1 MINVVIK
8 RLIRPRPER
17 FQRFFLVSL
26 YPTFFLL
33 LSLVYVI
40 NPMFVLL
47 PVQETI
53 FPAKM
58 VVSADC
64 RISLSAPSCIR
75 SSSTGLTRHIKLGSF
90 CNGELMGKK
99 LNLSQLPNI
108 RLRSSTNF
116 SQKRILMSL
125 NSVAGESKVQELETE
140 KRDPRT
146 VASIILGGGAGT
158 RLFPLTKRR
167 AKPAVP
173 IGGAY
178 RLIDVPMSNC
188 INSGINKVYILTQY
202 NSASLNRHLARAYN
216 SNGLGFGDGYVEVL
230 AATQTPGESGKR
242 WFQGTADAVR
252 QFHWLFEDARSKDIE
267 DVLILSGDHLYRM
280 DYMDFIQDHRQ
291 SGADISIS
299 CIPIDDRR
307 ASDFGLMKID
317 DKGRVISFSE
327 KPKGDDLK
335 AMAVDT
341 TILGLSKE
349 EAEKKPYIAS
359 MGVYVFKKE
368 ILLNLLRWRFPT
380 ANDFGSEIIPFSA
393 KEFYVNAYLFNDYW
407 EDIGTIRSFF
417 EANLALTEHPGAFS
431 FYDAAKPIY
440 TSRRNLPPSKI
451 DNSKLIDS
459 IISHGSFLTNCLIEH
474 SIVGIRSRVG
484 SNVQLKDTV
493 MLGADYYETEAEVAA
508 LLAEGNVP
516 IGIGENTK
524 IQECIIDKNARVG
537 KNVII
542 ANSEGIQEADRSSD
556 GFYIRSGITVILK
569 NSVIKDGVVI

>member
-1 MINVVIK
+1 M
-8 RLIRPRPER
+8 
-17 FQRFFLVSL
+17 
-26 YPTFFLL
+26 
-33 LSLVYVI
+33 
-40 NPMFVLL
+40 
-47 PVQETI
+47 
-53 FPAKM
+53 A
-58 VVSADC
+58 VSADC
-64 RISLSAPSCIR
+64 RISLSAPSCLR
-75 SSSTGLTRHIKLGSF
+75 GSSGLTRHIKLGKF

-99 LNLSQLPNI
+99 LNLSQL
-108 RLRSSTNF
+108 RSSSTN
-116 SQKRILMSL
+116 SSKKKIQMSL
-125 NSVAGESKVQELETE
+125 TSVTGETKVQEIESE

-158 RLFPLTKRR
+158 RLFPLTKR
-167 AKPAVP
+167 
-173 IGGAY
+173 G
-178 RLIDVPMSNC
+178 DM
-188 INSGINKVYILTQY
+188 
-202 NSASLNRHLARAYN
+202 
-216 SNGLGFGDGYVEVL
+216 GLE
-230 AATQTPGESGKR
+230 K
-242 WFQGTADAVR
+242 
-252 QFHWLFEDARSKDIE
+252 I
-267 DVLILSGDHLYRM
+267 M
-280 DYMDFIQDHRQ
+280 
-291 SGADISIS
+291 ISIL
-299 CIPIDDRR
+299 CLCVLHGRR

-317 DKGRVISFSE
+317 EKGRVISFSE

-417 EANLALTEHPGAFS
+417 EANLALTEHPPAFS

-451 DNSKLIDS
+451 DGSKLIDS
-459 IISHGSFLTNCLIEH
+459 IISHGSFLTNCLVEH
-474 SIVGIRSRVG
+474 SIVGIRSRIG

-493 MLGADYYETEAEVAA
+493 MLGADFYETEAEVAS
-508 LLAEGNVP
+508 LLAEGKDTVMLGADFYETEAEVASLLAEGKVP

-524 IQECIIDKNARVG
+524 IKECIIDKNARVG

-542 ANSEGIQEADRSSD
+542 ANSEGVQEADRSSD

-569 NSVIKDGVVI
+569 NSVIRDGAVI